1 MSNGGMHGSEQDELK
16 VGLVGYGS
24 GGAIFH
30 APLIAAHPRLR
41 LDAVVTSNPQRQAQV
56 RADLPGSEPV
66 ADLDALFA
74 REPDLVVIT
83 TPNRTHVELAKA
95 ALDAG
100 VPVVVDK
107 PFTPT
112 AQEGRELVEHARD
125 RGLLLTVFQNRRWD
139 SDIRTVRK
147 VLAGGELGRVHRFE
161 SRFDRWSPEPK
172 PTWRDSGG
180 AEDVAGLLYDLGSHL
195 IDQALQLFG
204 PVASVY
210 AEIDRRR
217 PGVRADDDSFVSLT
231 HANGVRSHLWMSKL
245 VAAPGPRLR
254 VLGDQGTFTK
264 CGTDPQEA
272 DLRAGKRPVDDT
284 WGRESEDVWGELGD
298 GRSTRK
304 IPSEPGAYQAFYEGV
319 VDAITARGPAPV
331 DPADAVAGL
340 EIIAAAQRSSENQ
353 TVERLL

>member
-1 MSNGGMHGSEQDELK
+1 
-16 VGLVGYGS
+16 
-24 GGAIFH
+24 
-30 APLIAAHPRLR
+30 LIAANPRLR
-41 LDAVVTSNPQRQAQV
+41 LDAVVTSNSERQAQV
-56 RADLPGSEPV
+56 RSDHPGTEPV
-66 ADLDALFA
+66 AGMDALFA

-112 AQEGRELVEHARD
+112 AQEGRELIEHARN

-161 SRFDRWSPEPK
+161 SRFDRWAPQPK

-195 IDQALQLFG
+195 IDQSLQLFG
-204 PVASVY
+204 PVTSVY

-245 VAAPGPRLR
+245 AAVSGPRLR

-264 CGTDPQEA
+264 HGTDPQEA
-272 DLRAGKRPVDDT
+272 DLRAGKRPVDET
-284 WGRESEDVWGELGD
+284 WGREPEDIWGELGN
-298 GRSTRK
+298 GETARK
-304 IPSEPGAYQAFYEGV
+304 VPSEPGAYQAFYDEV
-319 VDAITARGPAPV
+319 VEALTVHGPAPV
-331 DPADAVAGL
+331 DPADAVTAL
-340 EIIAAAQRSSENQ
+340 DIIAAAQRSAENQ

>member
-1 MSNGGMHGSEQDELK
+1 MHGSEQDELK

-41 LDAVVTSNPQRQAQV
+41 LDAVVTSNPDRQAQV

-245 VAAPGPRLR
+245 AAAPGPRLR

-264 CGTDPQEA
+264 DGTDPQEA
-272 DLRAGKRPVDDT
+272 DLRAGKRPVDDS
-284 WGRESEDVWGELGD
+284 WGRESEVVWGELGD
-298 GRSTRK
+298 GESTRK
-304 IPSEPGAYQAFYEGV
+304 IPSEPGAYQAFYDGV
-319 VDAITARGPAPV
+319 VEAITARGPAPV

-340 EIIAAAQRSSENQ
+340 DIIAAAQRSSENQ